1 MSKKKTTKTSW
12 YVLESSL
19 VFVLYSLSWLYSLF
33 FLLLNHIGKRIMK
46 SREELNSEKKLE
58 LEKRLL
64 DVNNQLNSRK
74 RQTKRRYLFFFFL
87 IYLLIYFWLCWFL
100 VAVHGLSL
108 VAANWSYSSSC
119 GAWGSQL
126 RWLLLLWSTGSR
138 HTGFSSCSSLALELR
153 LSTQLWYTDLVTPQR
168 VEFSGTRDQ
177 TCVSCIGR

>member
-74 RQTKRRYLFFFFL
+74 RQTKRRYLFFFF
-87 IYLLIYFWLCWFL
+87 
-100 VAVHGLSL
+100 
-108 VAANWSYSSSC
+108 
-119 GAWGSQL
+119 
-126 RWLLLLWSTGSR
+126 
-138 HTGFSSCSSLALELR
+138 
-153 LSTQLWYTDLVTPQR
+153 
-168 VEFSGTRDQ
+168 
-177 TCVSCIGR
+177 